1 MSSELNSKKTE
12 ATGNQE
18 QTFNIYGKDY
28 KRSDLSVRCIN
39 SIIIR
44 QDLQATRVK
53 LSLEL
58 EKVNILQKH
67 YDDIIAVE
75 LNLPP
80 KNKIEAPKDTSDK
93 ETAKV

>member
-1 MSSELNSKKTE
+1 MSSELNSTKTE
-12 ATGNQE
+12 ATGNKE
-18 QTFNIYGKDY
+18 QVFNIEGKDY
-28 KRSDLSVRCIN
+28 KRSDLSSKCLT

-80 KNKIEAPKDTSDK
+80 KNKIEAPKDTNDK
-93 ETAKV
+93 EAAKV